1 MSAIDR
7 RVEQV
12 LGSTK
17 TSVRADSSIPRRT
30 TSVDRLAAL
39 DGSARKTPATV
50 NPAPEELRFTPAKEA
65 GDVAARLGAYSDPL
79 AAPPDAPK
87 IDLPGAWKQAQSTGR
102 EYLTSE
108 ENYILA
114 AIRLLSE
121 QHLWS
126 PRLFNDTTA
135 TLGATGSAGNFDH
148 ALNIINTLRAT
159 QKLPYGGDL
168 EARWVT
174 NATQQLREQV
184 TDRYQQAGEL
194 ALSGNIPLL
203 RGAGDSARESLI
215 QSERDLIY
223 QARDFERSRRQFL
236 VQIAQDYFNLVNQR
250 NRIRNQQVA
259 LESFKHINE
268 AESARVDAG
277 RRPAFQR
284 NLTRNQVLTAQSVLV
299 SQLESYRLS
308 WDRFKIRLGLQPS
321 ANVVLS
327 DTELS
332 LKRPEATEDQAGAL
346 ALEYRLDLQTQRDR
360 LIDTRRGVE
369 NAKNQLLPDLAWRSS
384 VGVPTDPNKGT
395 GGATFDPNWL
405 NYSSSL
411 TLSLPLDREI
421 ERLGLRRAIIAL
433 EARQR
438 DLARARDE
446 TYVAAR
452 SALRRIDQALF
463 QLDLAE
469 QAVKINESRL
479 EEQRLKADEVEPQRI
494 VDSQNDLLRSQND
507 RDQARTDAQIAIL
520 NYLLETDQLRVAP
533 DGTMMPL
540 PGMSEVT
547 TPAAPLGASAQPS
560 GAPEN
565 QAVERK

>member
-1 MSAIDR
+1 
-7 RVEQV
+7 
-12 LGSTK
+12 
-17 TSVRADSSIPRRT
+17 
-30 TSVDRLAAL
+30 
-39 DGSARKTPATV
+39 V
-50 NPAPEELRFTPAKEA
+50 NPAAEELRFTPAKEA

-79 AAPPDAPK
+79 AAAPDAPR
-87 IDLPGAWKQAQSTGR
+87 IDLPGAWKQAQLTGR

-135 TLGATGSAGNFDH
+135 TLGATGSAGNFNH
-148 ALNIINTLRAT
+148 ALNIINSLRAT

-168 EARWVT
+168 EARWIT

-194 ALSGNIPLL
+194 ALSSNIPLL

-215 QSERDLIY
+215 QAERDLIY

-308 WDRFKIRLGLQPS
+308 WDRFKIRLGLEP
-321 ANVVLS
+321 AAKAVLS
-327 DTELS
+327 DSELA

-384 VGVPTDPNKGT
+384 VGVPTDPNRGT
-395 GGATFDPNWL
+395 GGANFDPNWL
-405 NYSSSL
+405 NYSTSL

-433 EARQR
+433 DARER
-438 DLARARDE
+438 DLSRARDE
-446 TYVAAR
+446 TFVAAR

-533 DGTMMPL
+533 DGTLQKL
-540 PGMSEVT
+540 PGMSDVT
-547 TPAAPLGASAQPS
+547 VPVEKTAPADGAMPS
-560 GAPEN
+560 GSPEN
-565 QAVERK
+565 QPIERK